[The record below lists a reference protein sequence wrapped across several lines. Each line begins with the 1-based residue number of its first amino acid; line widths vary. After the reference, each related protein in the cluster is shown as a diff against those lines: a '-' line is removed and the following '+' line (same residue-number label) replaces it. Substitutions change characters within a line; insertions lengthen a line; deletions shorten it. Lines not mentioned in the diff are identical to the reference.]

1 MTRRSTQRA
10 SYTALSIL
18 CGVQEQRQTWAL
30 GSSVLELSQ
39 AAAWDARTQHFY
51 AVASVGTGAA
61 KAAVRSSQC
70 LLSWPASFRGSLE
83 NAPASLELRSAVQ
96 AIHPIFPAAS
106 VSQPS
111 SAGDL
116 AHGRTVIEEQ
126 HNSSNGTPE
135 EAAGV
140 TASLLKRQ
148 VGHAVPPGI

>member
-51 AVASVGTGAA
+51 AVASF
-61 KAAVRSSQC
+61 Q
-70 LLSWPASFRGSLE
+70 GSLE
-83 NAPASLELRSAVQ
+83 EAPASLELRSAVQ